1 MLSAKK
7 VVVAAGFIVGGML
20 GTAGAAGAVDFHEC
34 LATGGIGA
42 PATDITNGKPIMMC
56 WGGPHDQV
64 QIDSGVG
71 GLDALNS
78 LGG

>member
-1 MLSAKK
+1 MLSTKK
-7 VVVAAGFIVGGML
+7 VVVAAGVVVAGML
-20 GTAGAAGAVDFHEC
+20 GTAGAASAVDFNEC

-42 PATDITNGKPIMMC
+42 PATDITNGKPILMC
-56 WGGPHDQV
+56 WGGQHDQV